1 MKQLVNILIILVAGF
16 SLCACDVKISKHS
29 DVQKQVRVAVKTANL
44 RTGPGTNHDILL
56 TASGDKWQVKQGTVL
71 DVVAEKNG
79 WYEVRL
85 DGDSTQIAYI
95 KQSLCADLNAST
107 RKSNSQ
113 KRPRSATP
121 DAVPGGGPS
130 EATSP
135 ATPDSPG
142 YHIDPSTPPPADE
155 VVEEVT
161 TGGGSEDEVIF

>member
-1 MKQLVNILIILVAGF
+1 MKQLINILIILVAGF

-85 DGDSTQIAYI
+85 EGDSTRIAYI
-95 KQSLCADLNAST
+95 KQSLCADLGAPT
-107 RKSNSQ
+107 HKSNSQ
-113 KRPRSATP
+113 KGPRSNPPAAVP
-121 DAVPGGGPS
+121 DASPS
-130 EATSP
+130 GSTSP
-135 ATPDSPG
+135 ATQDSPG
-142 YHIDPSTPPPADE
+142 YNITPSTPPSSEE

-161 TGGGSEDEVIF
+161 TGTGSEEEVIF

>member
-1 MKQLVNILIILVAGF
+1 MWDRVSKYFRSEF

-85 DGDSTQIAYI
+85 EGDSTRIAYI
-95 KQSLCADLNAST
+95 KQSLCADLGAPT
-107 RKSNSQ
+107 HKSNSQ
-113 KRPRSATP
+113 KGPRSNPPAAVP
-121 DAVPGGGPS
+121 DASPS
-130 EATSP
+130 GSTSP
-135 ATPDSPG
+135 ATQDSPG
-142 YHIDPSTPPPADE
+142 YNITPSTPPSSEE

-161 TGGGSEDEVIF
+161 TGTGSEEEVIF